1 MTVRVADQKNTA
13 RFVMATSSLVI
24 AACSVAVAVKVTGS
38 DFGSPPPPRLMDPG
52 ALQQRVA
59 DQVQGYRDTPVT
71 RVSCPASIV
80 VKVGTRFT
88 CHFWDGRMG
97 EVPVT
102 ISSDQGDITL
112 GNPTRF

>member
-1 MTVRVADQKNTA
+1 
-13 RFVMATSSLVI
+13 MATSSLVI
-24 AACSVAVAVKVTGS
+24 AACAVAVAIKVVDS
-38 DFGSPPPPRLMDPG
+38 DFESSPPPRLMDPG
-52 ALQQRVA
+52 ALERRVA

-71 RVSCPASIV
+71 RVSCPASVV
-80 VKVGTRFT
+80 VKVGSRFT

-102 ISSDQGDITL
+102 ISTDQGDITL